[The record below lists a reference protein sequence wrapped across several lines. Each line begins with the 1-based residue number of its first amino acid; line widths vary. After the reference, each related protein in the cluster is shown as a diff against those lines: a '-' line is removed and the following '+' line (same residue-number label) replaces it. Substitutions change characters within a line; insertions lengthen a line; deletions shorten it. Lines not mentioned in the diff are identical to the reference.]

1 MDDHTINILLIDHA
15 PAGVQAIRAALLAA
29 EGDATIRYRLN
40 LEWAGRLAAG
50 RDRLDRGSVDVVL
63 LALALPDAHGLEG
76 FTALHTHAPDVPIIV
91 LTRPEDALLG
101 ARAVQAGAMD
111 HLIQG
116 RVEGSTLVRAIRYAI
131 ERYHIRDELRQL
143 RRDLHVSSM
152 RFQNIIARSVEGII
166 IVDRNGFL
174 RFANPAAQALFGR
187 DEHDLLGTLFGFP
200 VVAGETTEIEIIRG
214 DGVIVVAEMRVVETV
229 WEGVITHLASL
240 RDITERR
247 RMRQERDG
255 LLQEVDAQ
263 RRLLQ
268 TLVDNTPA
276 GIAVLDGTELTVKSV
291 NQAYQQFLEEPY
303 RHADITGLRLQDF
316 VPRAEESGLVELFRT
331 VAASGQPHTDSEYEH
346 VGFARGVTYWR
357 WSLLPTGAGRQGPPD
372 LMIIAVEITEQVLAR
387 KRVEELAA
395 QEEQSAAE
403 AQRRADEL
411 DAVFAAL
418 TEPVVIYD
426 ADGSLVKANPAAIS
440 SFGFDPVGEDRA
452 TLMQKVAIN
461 HRDGRN
467 MTADEL
473 ISIRALRRETVVN
486 ETFLF
491 TNADGRQSI
500 ILASAAPIWTNGRPS
515 GVVALWH
522 DITERERAEGARAW
536 LLAREQAAHAEAAA
550 ALRARD
556 ESLAALRESEERFRL
571 LVAGVKDYA
580 IFMLDAE
587 GHVVSWNEG
596 AQQIKGWSAEEI
608 LGQHF
613 SRFYLEEAVAA
624 GHPQHALEIA
634 AAEGRFEEEGWRVRK
649 DGSRFFADVTI
660 TAIHDDSGNLRGF
673 AKIMRD
679 ITERKAVEQALR
691 ESEERFRGLA
701 EAMPQMVWA
710 ADTDGNSIYLNRRW
724 IEYTGRTEGT
734 AEERRQFIHPEDQQR
749 VLESWR
755 EAIRTGSDFQCEY
768 RLRRHDGEHR
778 WFLGRSILKGAA
790 AGEAAGWIGTATD
803 IHDLKQAE
811 ADRERLHRE
820 VEQQRA
826 LLQTVFD
833 STPVGLALLEG
844 PQHRYVLANPAQLA
858 IARGKGQ
865 LVGRTVAEVWSEAV
879 GHEAQLLLDQV
890 YRTGEPFHVTDIQ
903 LFLDRGE
910 GLQEAFFNIDY
921 LPLQDD
927 RGQVTGML
935 LVSTETT
942 EQVRGRRKIEES
954 EERLRLAQQAG
965 RSGTFDWDPKTN
977 VNLWSDDLLALYGF
991 QPGEFGDRY
1000 ESWVDCLVP
1009 EDRQAGVAAVKR
1021 SLETGELA
1029 VEFRIR
1035 RRDTGEIR
1043 WMDGRG
1049 RVFFDPAGRPARMIG
1064 IHVDITERKQAEAE
1078 IQKLA
1083 KFPAEN
1089 PNPILRIA
1097 KDGVVLYA
1105 NQASANLLECWN
1117 CSVGRRLPDI
1127 WHKLILDTL
1136 DSGLPSEAETACGE
1150 HVFSLAFVPIVDGG
1164 YVNIYGRDI
1173 TERKR
1178 VEVALRQSEERFA
1191 TAFRASPAAL
1201 VITRLRDGCIIDVNA
1216 SYMRLLKY
1224 RREELIGRS
1233 VTELNIY
1240 VNPDERV
1247 EFVRMLREQGSIRDY
1262 ETSVRARSGEIRV
1275 VLCSFEMIKLDDEE
1289 CVLSIV
1295 YDITG
1300 RKQAEEEIR
1309 KLNSELEQRVAERTA
1324 RLEAA
1329 NHELEAFS
1337 YSVSHD
1343 LRAPLRSIDGFS
1355 QALLE
1360 DYADK
1365 LDDTGKDY
1373 LRRVRGACQR
1383 MGQLI
1388 DDMLGLSRLTR
1399 SDMCRKQ
1406 VDLSALAR
1414 QIAAALQNA
1423 QPERQVE
1430 FVIAPGLIAECDP
1443 RLLRIALENLLDNAW
1458 KFTSKHPHAR
1468 IEFGA
1473 MQRDGAN
1480 VYFVRDDGAG
1490 FDMAFADK
1498 LFGVFQRLHKT
1509 TDFDG
1514 TGIGLVTVKRIV
1526 ERHGGRVWAEGAVEQ
1541 GATFYFT
1548 L

>member
-1 MDDHTINILLIDHA
+1 M
-15 PAGVQAIRAALLAA
+15 
-29 EGDATIRYRLN
+29 
-40 LEWAGRLAAG
+40 
-50 RDRLDRGSVDVVL
+50 
-63 LALALPDAHGLEG
+63 
-76 FTALHTHAPDVPIIV
+76 
-91 LTRPEDALLG
+91 
-101 ARAVQAGAMD
+101 
-111 HLIQG
+111 
-116 RVEGSTLVRAIRYAI
+116 LV
-131 ERYHIRDELRQL
+131 
-143 RRDLHVSSM
+143 
-152 RFQNIIARSVEGII
+152 
-166 IVDRNGFL
+166 
-174 RFANPAAQALFGR
+174 
-187 DEHDLLGTLFGFP
+187 
-200 VVAGETTEIEIIRG
+200 
-214 DGVIVVAEMRVVETV
+214 
-229 WEGVITHLASL
+229 
-240 RDITERR
+240 
-247 RMRQERDG
+247 
-255 LLQEVDAQ
+255 
-263 RRLLQ
+263 
-268 TLVDNTPA
+268 
-276 GIAVLDGTELTVKSV
+276 
-291 NQAYQQFLEEPY
+291 
-303 RHADITGLRLQDF
+303 
-316 VPRAEESGLVELFRT
+316 
-331 VAASGQPHTDSEYEH
+331 
-346 VGFARGVTYWR
+346 
-357 WSLLPTGAGRQGPPD
+357 
-372 LMIIAVEITEQVLAR
+372 
-387 KRVEELAA
+387 
-395 QEEQSAAE
+395 
-403 AQRRADEL
+403 
-411 DAVFAAL
+411 
-418 TEPVVIYD
+418 
-426 ADGSLVKANPAAIS
+426 
-440 SFGFDPVGEDRA
+440 
-452 TLMQKVAIN
+452 
-461 HRDGRN
+461 
-467 MTADEL
+467 
-473 ISIRALRRETVVN
+473 
-486 ETFLF
+486 
-491 TNADGRQSI
+491 
-500 ILASAAPIWTNGRPS
+500 
-515 GVVALWH
+515 
-522 DITERERAEGARAW
+522 
-536 LLAREQAAHAEAAA
+536 
-550 ALRARD
+550 
-556 ESLAALRESEERFRL
+556 
-571 LVAGVKDYA
+571 
-580 IFMLDAE
+580 
-587 GHVVSWNEG
+587 
-596 AQQIKGWSAEEI
+596 
-608 LGQHF
+608 
-613 SRFYLEEAVAA
+613 
-624 GHPQHALEIA
+624 
-634 AAEGRFEEEGWRVRK
+634 
-649 DGSRFFADVTI
+649 
-660 TAIHDDSGNLRGF
+660 
-673 AKIMRD
+673 
-679 ITERKAVEQALR
+679 
-691 ESEERFRGLA
+691 
-701 EAMPQMVWA
+701 
-710 ADTDGNSIYLNRRW
+710 
-724 IEYTGRTEGT
+724 
-734 AEERRQFIHPEDQQR
+734 
-749 VLESWR
+749 
-755 EAIRTGSDFQCEY
+755 
-768 RLRRHDGEHR
+768 
-778 WFLGRSILKGAA
+778 
-790 AGEAAGWIGTATD
+790 
-803 IHDLKQAE
+803 
-811 ADRERLHRE
+811 
-820 VEQQRA
+820 
-826 LLQTVFD
+826 
-833 STPVGLALLEG
+833 
-844 PQHRYVLANPAQLA
+844 NPAQLA

-879 GHEAQLLLDQV
+879 DNEAQRLLDHV
-890 YRTGEPFHVTDIQ
+890 YQTGAPVHVTDIQ
-903 LFLDRGE
+903 MFLDRDE